1 MQNDK
6 NTIMWIIIAA
16 VLLLFFFSWFGM
28 NGYGM
33 MGFGFPFMFL
43 FWIAVIWIIVTLINP
58 GQTNKEKNSEPLAIL
73 KERYASGKITKKRY
87 EEMKK
92 DIEE

>member
-1 MQNDK
+1 MNFTLTPTNLSIPGNYSIIVSANDTAGNIVTK
-6 NTIMWIIIAA
+6 AENLT
-16 VLLLFFFSWFGM
+16 V
-28 NGYGM
+28 ND
-33 MGFGFPFMFL
+33 
-43 FWIAVIWIIVTLINP
+43 IAVPNVTLINP